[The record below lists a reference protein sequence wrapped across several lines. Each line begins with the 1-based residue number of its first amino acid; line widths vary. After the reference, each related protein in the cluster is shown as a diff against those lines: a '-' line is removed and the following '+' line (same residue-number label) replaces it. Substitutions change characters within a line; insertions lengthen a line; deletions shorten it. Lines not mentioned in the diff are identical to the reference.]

1 MLPAATGLAA
11 TVNHELKVF
20 LKEGTAGVEDAA
32 LAPPDIPMAD
42 IVAVAQ
48 GRQSSSVE
56 YTVREVCA
64 RLATSV
70 HRSVLIAG
78 TAPLCAYCDNV
89 IRPP

>member
-1 MLPAATGLAA
+1 
-11 TVNHELKVF
+11 
-20 LKEGTAGVEDAA
+20 
-32 LAPPDIPMAD
+32 MAD
-42 IVAVAQ
+42 IVAIAQ
-48 GRQSSSVE
+48 GRESSSVE

-78 TAPLCAYCDNV
+78 TAPCAYCENV